1 MRSNMPS
8 IDFSSFVDVIVM
20 VGGDGIAFVTSS
32 FRAGASR
39 AVWNNSSDVV
49 GTIVDTLATMDS
61 ILGTES
67 KELLLFRVV
76 ITLSVK

>member
-20 VGGDGIAFVTSS
+20 VGGDGVACAARF
-32 FRAGASR
+32 FGEGASR
-39 AVWNNSSDVV
+39 ALWNNSFDVIGV
-49 GTIVDTLATMDS
+49 IVDTSVAMDS
-61 ILGTES
+61 VLGTES
-67 KELLLFRVV
+67 KDLLLFRVV